1 MAALAL
7 GLYLLGRGT
16 KQPVRLGR
24 RTGQALVGVYLLH
37 TLALLITSGPG

>member
-7 GLYLLGRGT
+7 GLYLLGRETG
-16 KQPVRLGR
+16 QPVRLGR